1 MKVLLVGGSGMVG
14 SFITPY
20 LIEKK
25 FNLKVLDIK
34 KPKLDIEWINGSI
47 DDPNAINQA
56 VKDTD
61 AFIWLAMQSP
71 QGGSNTQ
78 QDIKII
84 QENYITNCL
93 GLHTFLWV
101 AQEKGISKGIYTSSM
116 SVHYRERK
124 YFSTE
129 NMPLDTP
136 SVYGLSKGFGEKICQ
151 YFSSWFDMNIIALRI
166 TGPRKRSEYIKI
178 RDAKEKLVPITN
190 LYVTDEEDL
199 AKAYIL
205 SLDKINK
212 GHGRFDSIFIAGD
225 ENEEEHNLTKAKQ
238 FLGWEPKSHIKYF
251 NKEKI

>member
-14 SFITPY
+14 SFISPY
-20 LIEKK
+20 LIKK
-25 FNLKVLDIK
+25 NFTLKILDIK
-34 KPKLDIEWINGSI
+34 KPKLDIEWIKGSI
-47 DDPNAINQA
+47 DDPYAIAQSI
-56 VKDTD
+56 KDID

-71 QGGSNTQ
+71 QGGSNTK
-78 QDIKII
+78 QDIKTIR
-84 QENYITNCL
+84 ENYITNCL

-124 YFSTE
+124 YFPAES
-129 NMPLDTP
+129 MPLDTP

-166 TGPRKRSEYIKI
+166 TGPRKRKEYLKI
-178 RDAKEKLVPITN
+178 RQAKERLAPITN

-199 AKAYIL
+199 ANAYIL
-205 SLDKINK
+205 SLDKISK

-225 ENEEEHNLTKAKQ
+225 ESEEEHNLTKAKQ
-238 FLGWEPKSHIKYF
+238 FLGWEPKSHIKYL
-251 NKEKI
+251 NKEIV